1 MEKSLIF
8 QAIDCAL
15 LGESASDGPNII
27 RAGHHQRFS
36 ESCTI
41 AFCSGVPCRHICIS
55 RSYPW
60 RWWKDSSLQT
70 RTMAR
75 A

>member
-8 QAIDCAL
+8 QAMDWAL

-27 RAGHHQRFS
+27 RAGHHQRFR
-36 ESCTI
+36 ESWTM

-55 RSYPW
+55 RS
-60 RWWKDSSLQT
+60 
-70 RTMAR
+70 
-75 A
+75 